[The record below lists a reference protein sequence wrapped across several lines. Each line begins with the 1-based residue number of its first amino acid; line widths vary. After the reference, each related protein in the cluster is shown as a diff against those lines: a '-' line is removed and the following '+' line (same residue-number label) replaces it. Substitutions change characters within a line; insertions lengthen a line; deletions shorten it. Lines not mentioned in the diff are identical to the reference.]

1 MIEAVAVQVV
11 DVLLVEDDSGD
22 VLLAQEAF
30 ERSAISSRL
39 SSRLHVAR
47 DGEQAIGFLRRTGPY
62 ASAPRPGLILLD
74 LNLPRR
80 GGLEVLAELKAD
92 ENLKSIPVVVLTT
105 SAAQDDILRSYQLH
119 ASAYVTKPTGFD
131 LFIDAIRKVNNFYLA
146 SPGCPTETRHGPM
159 IIRRAGRLSSERTLV
174 MRDR

>member
-1 MIEAVAVQVV
+1 MAGALDTQVL
-11 DVLLVEDDSGD
+11 DVLLGEDDPGD

-30 ERSAISSRL
+30 AQSAVSSQ
-39 SSRLHVAR
+39 LHVAE
-47 DGEQAIGFLRRTGPY
+47 DGDQAIGFLRQTGPY

-80 GGLEVLAELKAD
+80 GGLEILAELKAD
-92 ENLKSIPVVVLTT
+92 YDLKTIPVVVLTT

-131 LFIDAIRKVNNFYLA
+131 LFIDALRKVDNFYLA
-146 SPGCPTETRHGPM
+146 L
-159 IIRRAGRLSSERTLV
+159 ARLPR
-174 MRDR
+174 

>member
-1 MIEAVAVQVV
+1 MRQRVMPGSPA
-11 DVLLVEDDSGD
+11 
-22 VLLAQEAF
+22 
-30 ERSAISSRL
+30 RL
-39 SSRLHVAR
+39 WPLSL
-47 DGEQAIGFLRRTGPY
+47 GKP
-62 ASAPRPGLILLD
+62 
-74 LNLPRR
+74 
-80 GGLEVLAELKAD
+80 
-92 ENLKSIPVVVLTT
+92 T